1 MTSSINDKI
10 REQVKEKKILEKQK
24 QENAE
29 KLLHDV
35 PVLEDEEMVEKPKPK
50 AKAKA
55 KKSVKKS
62 VVKKSKK

>member
-35 PVLEDEEMVEKPKPK
+35 PVLDAEEIVEKPQPK

-55 KKSVKKS
+55 KKSVKKK
-62 VVKKSKK
+62 VTKKK

>member
-35 PVLEDEEMVEKPKPK
+35 PVMESIEVVENLKPK